1 MRHPAPPSPVPAMPR
16 STPGAR
22 RMPLPR
28 TVLARSAAAV
38 LLGAGLTLAGC
49 SDAPAPAAR
58 AKADADGNLRYGGIV
73 FTPCA
78 LGNGRVKTVEAQ
90 CASFEVPEDHD
101 APAGRKISLALALI
115 PAEGQPRPDPVV
127 FIAGGPGQ
135 SILES
140 YPSLHPAFDDLHR
153 DRDILLV
160 DARGTGGSHLLQCD
174 EIRDVMRE
182 SGEEPSPERM
192 LELGAQCRDR
202 LSKTADLRRYATTD
216 HIRDLD
222 AVRAAMGIA
231 QLNLAGVSYGTRVA
245 QQYARRFPAHTR
257 SVILDAVV
265 PNTLVLGQD
274 HARNLENALDA
285 QFARCDAKSACLT
298 ALGDP
303 RTHLQDL
310 RTRLKAGNLAAV
322 DYRDPVSGAWRSE
335 APSWGHLALLLRLY
349 AYDPGASAMLPL
361 VLKESADGR
370 YQSLLSQ
377 ARQISSGLGGSMA
390 MGMSFSVSCTEDTE
404 LKLRPE
410 DADTVLGTEFIEG
423 MQAQCAQ
430 WPRGE
435 RPADFRAPLAG
446 DVPVLALSGEYDPV
460 TPPRYGEEVVK
471 TLPNGRHLVVR
482 GQGHG
487 VLAAGCMPKLVA
499 QFLDSL
505 DAKALDA
512 ACLDRLAPLPPFSGL
527 HGWEP

>member
-1 MRHPAPPSPVPAMPR
+1 MRHPMPCFPAPVSPSSASRLRPVRAGR
-16 STPGAR
+16 IAA
-22 RMPLPR
+22 LC
-28 TVLARSAAAV
+28 AAV
-38 LLGAGLTLAGC
+38 GAALLLAGC
-49 SDAPAPAAR
+49 GPSSAPAAR
-58 AKADADGNLRYGGIV
+58 AKADADGNLRYGAIV

-78 LGNGRVKTVEAQ
+78 LGSGQVKTVEAQ
-90 CASFEVPEDHD
+90 CASFEVPENHD
-101 APAGRKISLALALI
+101 AAAGRKIALALALI

-140 YPSLHPAFDDLHR
+140 YPVLHPAFDDLHR

-160 DARGTGGSHLLQCD
+160 DARGTGGSHPLQCD
-174 EIRDVMRE
+174 EIQDAMRDTA
-182 SGEEPSPERM
+182 EEPSPERM

-202 LSKTADLRRYATTD
+202 LSKTADLRFYGTAD

-222 AVRAAMGIA
+222 AVRAAMGIDR
-231 QLNLAGVSYGTRVA
+231 LNLAGVSYGTRVA
-245 QQYARRFPAHTR
+245 QQYAKRYPAHTR

-285 QFARCDAKSACLT
+285 QFARCDAASDCLSG
-298 ALGDP
+298 LGDP
-303 RTHLQDL
+303 RAHLRAL
-310 RTRLKAGNLAAV
+310 HTRLKAGDLAAV
-322 DYRDPVSGAWRSE
+322 DYRDPVGGAWRSE
-335 APSWGHLALLLRLY
+335 APTWGHLALLLRLY

-370 YQSLLSQ
+370 YQSLLAQ
-377 ARQISSGLGGSMA
+377 ARQISSGVGGSMA

-404 LKLRPE
+404 LQVRPE
-410 DADTVLGTEFIEG
+410 DADTVLGSEFVEG
-423 MQAQCAQ
+423 MLAQCAQ
-430 WPRGE
+430 WPKGE
-435 RPADFRAPLAG
+435 RPADFRAPLKG
-446 DVPVLALSGEYDPV
+446 DVPVLALSGEFDPV
-460 TPPRYGEEVVK
+460 TPPRYGEEVIAS
-471 TLPNGRHLVVR
+471 LPNGRHLTVR

-499 QFLDSL
+499 QFVDTL
-505 DAKALDA
+505 DAEALDA
-512 ACLDRLAPLPPFSGL
+512 TCLDRLAPLPPFSGL

>member
-1 MRHPAPPSPVPAMPR
+1 MRHPAAAPASPAASPAASRAVSRLRRLATPP
-16 STPGAR
+16 
-22 RMPLPR
+22 
-28 TVLARSAAAV
+28 LARAAA
-38 LLGAGLTLAGC
+38 LGAALVLAGC
-49 SDAPAPAAR
+49 GGDPAQSPR
-58 AKADADGNLRYGGIV
+58 AKADADGNLRYGAIV

-78 LGNGRVKTVEAQ
+78 LGSGRVKTVEAQ
-90 CASFEVPEDHD
+90 CASFEVPENHD
-101 APAGRKISLALALI
+101 APQGRKISLALALI

-135 SILES
+135 SILET

-153 DRDILLV
+153 ERDILLV
-160 DARGTGGSHLLQCD
+160 DARGTGGSNLLQCD
-174 EIRDVMRE
+174 EIQDAMRE

-192 LELGAQCRDR
+192 LQLGAQCRDR
-202 LSKTADLRRYATTD
+202 LSKTSDLRYYATAD

-222 AVRAAMGIA
+222 AVRAAMGID

-245 QQYARRFPAHTR
+245 QQYAKRYPAHTR
-257 SVILDAVV
+257 SVILDAVA

-274 HARNLENALDA
+274 HARNLEDALQA

-303 RTHLQDL
+303 RAHLQTL
-310 RTRLKAGNLAAV
+310 RTRLKAGGLPAV

-335 APSWGHLALLLRLY
+335 APTWGHLALLLRLY

-404 LKLRPE
+404 LNVRPE

-430 WPRGE
+430 WPKGE
-435 RPADFRAPLAG
+435 RPADFRTPLKG
-446 DVPVLALSGEYDPV
+446 DVPVLLLSGEFDPV

-471 TLPNGRHLVVR
+471 HLPRGRHLVVR

-487 VLAAGCMPKLVA
+487 VLSAGCMPKLVA
-499 QFLDSL
+499 QFLEHT
-505 DAKALDA
+505 DARALDA
-512 ACLDRLAPLPPFSGL
+512 RCLDRLAAVPPFSGL

>member
-1 MRHPAPPSPVPAMPR
+1 MRHPAAAPASPVASR
-16 STPGAR
+16 AVSRLRRLATP
-22 RMPLPR
+22 P
-28 TVLARSAAAV
+28 LARAAA
-38 LLGAGLTLAGC
+38 LGAALVLAGC
-49 SDAPAPAAR
+49 GGDPAQSPR
-58 AKADADGNLRYGGIV
+58 AKADADGNLRYGAIV

-78 LGNGRVKTVEAQ
+78 LGSGRVKTVEAQ
-90 CASFEVPEDHD
+90 CASFEVPENHD
-101 APAGRKISLALALI
+101 APQGRKISLALALI

-135 SILES
+135 SILET

-153 DRDILLV
+153 ERDILLV
-160 DARGTGGSHLLQCD
+160 DARGTGGSNLLQCD
-174 EIRDVMRE
+174 EIQDAMRE

-192 LELGAQCRDR
+192 LELGAECRDR
-202 LSKTADLRRYATTD
+202 LSKTSDLRYYATAD

-245 QQYARRFPAHTR
+245 QQYAKRYPAHTR
-257 SVILDAVV
+257 SVILDAVA

-274 HARNLENALDA
+274 HARNLEDALQA

-298 ALGDP
+298 ELGDP
-303 RTHLQDL
+303 RAHLQTL
-310 RTRLKAGNLAAV
+310 RTRLQAGGLPAV

-335 APSWGHLALLLRLY
+335 APTWGHLALLLRLY

-370 YQSLLSQ
+370 YQSLLAQ
-377 ARQISSGLGGSMA
+377 ARQISSGVGGSMA
-390 MGMSFSVSCTEDTE
+390 MGMSFSVSCTEDAE
-404 LKLRPE
+404 LKVRPE
-410 DADTVLGTEFIEG
+410 DADTVLGSEFVEG

-430 WPRGE
+430 WPKGE
-435 RPADFRAPLAG
+435 RPADFRTPLKG
-446 DVPVLALSGEYDPV
+446 DVPVLLLSGEFDPV

-471 TLPNGRHLVVR
+471 HLPNGRHLVVR

-499 QFLDSL
+499 QFLENT

-512 ACLDRLAPLPPFSGL
+512 RCLDRLAAVPPFSGL